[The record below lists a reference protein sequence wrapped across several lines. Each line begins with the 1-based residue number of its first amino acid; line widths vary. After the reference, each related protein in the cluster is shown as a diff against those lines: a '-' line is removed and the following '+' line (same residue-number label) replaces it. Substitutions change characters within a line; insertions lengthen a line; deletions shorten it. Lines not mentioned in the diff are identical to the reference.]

1 MAIEPLL
8 NQWLWVAKEPMAIG
22 PLLNQY
28 RANLSFYN
36 KTNKNKNCFK
46 LNLKTYCLID
56 FFQELARKKFIE
68 AFSAIFPMY
77 FLILILE
84 QNR

>member
-1 MAIEPLL
+1 MGHCGSNSYWTAVDPMGMGRCGTHGYWSAVEPMT
-8 NQWLWVAKEPMAIG
+8 KEPMAIG

-46 LNLKTYCLID
+46 LILKNI
-56 FFQELARKKFIE
+56 
-68 AFSAIFPMY
+68 
-77 FLILILE
+77 
-84 QNR
+84 